1 MKSLKLKLLF
11 FIGIT
16 VLIFSAILLQSTY
29 SLTTSNVEDLT
40 KQQLSLALNFD
51 LAIRD
56 YVAEQVRP
64 VMFNMVSEGEF
75 IPETMSTS
83 FVARN
88 IFEKV
93 RKNFPDYII
102 KFSSGNPR
110 NPVNQAGS
118 EELKMI
124 RYFNDN
130 PQDQIWTGEIEMAG
144 IHYLAKFSAMRMEKA
159 CLRCHGNPADA
170 PLELIERYG
179 ADASFYLP
187 LGQVVG
193 LDTIAI
199 PSDTIKQMLWNEK
212 IKNIGFLGVLIAFL
226 SASLVFVFKFTITD
240 RLSEITAHFLDT
252 EKQSI
257 DEKIGVIEL
266 KGEDEIAILTRSFN
280 KMAKRLNDSYDKLK
294 TEIED
299 RKQAQK
305 ALGESEQRLRTVVD
319 HAPVVLWGIDKN
331 GIFTFSEGRVLKKLG
346 LNPGEVVGQSILE
359 RYADNKEVVSDAHR
373 ALAGETFSS
382 TTEYAG
388 IIFDNRYSPVLNDDG
403 DVIGAIGVAMDV
415 TSSRQAEIE
424 LKESEEKYRKLFDL
438 ESDALA
444 LMDKETGDMLDVN
457 KAFIDLY
464 GFSKKDI
471 LTLKNTDF
479 SAEPDKTQKSIQ
491 DHEKFIPIR
500 YHKKKDGTVFPAEIS
515 VSIFEYQGKEVLIAA
530 VRDITDRKHIEE
542 QLKTSLKD
550 KEILLR
556 EIHHRVKNN
565 FEIISSLLDLSG
577 MQKEN
582 RKGYNLLAD
591 TRSRIHSMALIHEQL
606 YQSKRFD
613 RINMFNYTREMVD
626 YIAHIYA
633 NKETSIDTV
642 IDPSGV
648 YLSVDQAIPCAL
660 AINEL
665 IANAFKHGFILKTQ
679 GTIYISIVNLKDDT
693 ILIRVKDDGD
703 GISKKIDPNE
713 ATGLGLKLI
722 RHLIEGQLGG
732 EMNVRNDDGTDISLQ
747 FKRIKLSEKV

>member
-1 MKSLKLKLLF
+1 MKSIKYKLLI

-56 YVAEQVRP
+56 YVAEKIRP
-64 VMFNMVSEGEF
+64 VMFNLVSEGEF

-93 RKNFPDYII
+93 RIKFPDYII

-110 NPVNQAGS
+110 NPVNQAGP

-124 RYFNDN
+124 KYFNDN
-130 PQDQIWTGEIEMAG
+130 PQDQIWTGQIEMG
-144 IHYLAKFSAMRMEKA
+144 GMQYLANFSAMRMEKA

-170 PLELIERYG
+170 PIELIKRYG
-179 ADASFYLP
+179 PNASFYRP
-187 LGQVVG
+187 LGEIVG

-199 PSDTIKQMLWNEK
+199 PSDTVKQILWNEK
-212 IKNIGFLGVLIAFL
+212 LKNIGFLGVLIAFL
-226 SASLVFVFKFTITD
+226 IASLVFVFKFTITD
-240 RLSEITAHFLDT
+240 RLTEITAHFLNT

-257 DEKIGVIEL
+257 DEKIGIIEL
-266 KGEDEIAILTRSFN
+266 KGEDEIAVLTRSFN
-280 KMAKRLNDSYDKLK
+280 KMAERLNDSYDKLK
-294 TEIED
+294 IEIED

-305 ALGESEQRLRTVVD
+305 ALIESEHRLRTVINN
-319 HAPVVLWGIDKN
+319 APVVLWAIDKN
-331 GIFTFSEGRVLKKLG
+331 GVFTFTEGHIFKKLG
-346 LNPGEVVGQSILE
+346 IIPGEGIGHSIFE
-359 RYADNKEVVSDAHR
+359 RHADNKGVVSDAR
-373 ALAGETFSS
+373 RVLAGETFSS
-382 TTEYAG
+382 TTEFGG
-388 IIFDNRYSPVLNDDG
+388 IIFDNRHSPIVNDDG

-415 TSSRQAEIE
+415 TSRKQAEIA
-424 LKESEEKYRKLFDL
+424 LKESEEKYRKLFDM

-444 LMDKETGDMLDVN
+444 LIDVESGNIIDVN
-457 KAFIDLY
+457 KSFIKLY
-464 GFSKKDI
+464 GYSRKEI
-471 LTLKNTDF
+471 LGMKNIDF
-479 SAEPDKTQKSIQ
+479 SAEPDKTAKATQNREQ
-491 DHEKFIPIR
+491 YIPIR
-500 YHKKKDGTVFPAEIS
+500 NHKKKDGSVFPVEITA
-515 VSIFEYQGKEVLIAA
+515 SIFEHQGRNVHIAA
-530 VRDITDRKHIEE
+530 IRDISHRVHIEA

-577 MQKEN
+577 MQKKN
-582 RKGYNLLAD
+582 RKGYKLLAD

-633 NKETSIDTV
+633 NKENSINTV

-665 IANAFKHGFILKTQ
+665 IANAFKHGFILKNQ

-693 ILIRVKDDGD
+693 VLIRVKDDGD

-713 ATGLGLKLI
+713 APGLGLKLI

-732 EMNVRNDDGTDISLQ
+732 EMDVRGDDGTEFCLQ
-747 FKRIKLSEKV
+747 FKRAKLSEKA

>member
-1 MKSLKLKLLF
+1 MKSIKLKLLLF
-11 FIGIT
+11 VGLT
-16 VLIFSAILLQSTY
+16 VLIFSVILLQSTY
-29 SLTTSNVEDLT
+29 RLTTSNVEDLT
-40 KQQLSLALNFD
+40 KQQLSLALSFD
-51 LAIRD
+51 LAIRE
-56 YVAEQVRP
+56 YVAEKVRP

-93 RKNFPDYII
+93 RKKFPDYII

-110 NPVNQAGS
+110 NPINVAGP
-118 EELKMI
+118 EERKMI
-124 RYFNDN
+124 QYFNDH
-130 PQDQIWTGEIEMAG
+130 PQDQIWTGDIEMGG
-144 IHYLAKFSAMRMEKA
+144 IKYLAKFSAMRMEKV
-159 CLRCHGNPADA
+159 CLRCHGDPSDA
-170 PLELIERYG
+170 PIELIKKYG
-179 ADASFYLP
+179 PDASFYLP
-187 LGQVVG
+187 LGKVVG

-199 PSDTIKQMLWNEK
+199 PSDTVKQILWNEK
-212 IKNIGFLGVLIAFL
+212 LKNIGFLGVLIAFL
-226 SASLVFVFKFTITD
+226 SLSLVFVFKFTITD
-240 RLSEITAHFLDT
+240 RLSKITAHFLDT
-252 EKQSI
+252 EKQGKE
-257 DEKIGVIEL
+257 EKIGEIEI
-266 KGEDEIAILTRSFN
+266 KGEDEIAILIRSFN
-280 KMAKRLNDSYDKLK
+280 EMAQRLNASYNKLK
-294 TEIED
+294 IEIED

-305 ALGESEQRLRTVVD
+305 ALQESEQRLRTVIN
-319 HAPVVLWGIDKN
+319 HAPVVLWAIDKN
-331 GIFTFSEGRVLKKLG
+331 GVFTFSEGRILNKLS
-346 LNPGEVVGQSILE
+346 LNPGEVVGHSIFEL
-359 RYADNKEVVSDAHR
+359 YADNKEIISNAHR
-373 ALAGETFSS
+373 ALAGEKFSS

-388 IIFDNRYSPVLNDDG
+388 IIFDNRFSPLVNDDG
-403 DVIGAIGVAMDV
+403 YVVGAIGVAIDV
-415 TSSRQAEIE
+415 TSRKQAEIAI
-424 LKESEEKYRKLFDL
+424 KESEEKYRTLFDM

-444 LMDKETGDMLDVN
+444 LMDVENGGMLDVN
-457 KAFIDLY
+457 KAFIKLY
-464 GFSKKDI
+464 GYSKEEI
-471 LTLKNTDF
+471 LCMKNTDF

-491 DHEKFIPIR
+491 DHEAYIPIR
-500 YHKKKDGTVFPAEIS
+500 YHKKKDGTVFPVEIS
-515 VSIFEYQGKEVLIAA
+515 VSIFEYQGKKVLIAA
-530 VRDITDRKHIEE
+530 VRDITDRKHVEE

-582 RKGYNLLAD
+582 REGYNLLAD

-633 NKETSIDTV
+633 NKENSINTI

-665 IANAFKHGFILKTQ
+665 IANAFKHGFILKNQ
-679 GTIYISIVNLKDDT
+679 GTIYITIVNLTDDT
-693 ILIRVKDDGD
+693 VLIRVKDDGD

-713 ATGLGLKLI
+713 AAGLGFKLV

-732 EMNVRNDDGTDISLQ
+732 EMDVRTDDGTDICLQ
-747 FKRIKLSEKV
+747 FKRVKLSEKT